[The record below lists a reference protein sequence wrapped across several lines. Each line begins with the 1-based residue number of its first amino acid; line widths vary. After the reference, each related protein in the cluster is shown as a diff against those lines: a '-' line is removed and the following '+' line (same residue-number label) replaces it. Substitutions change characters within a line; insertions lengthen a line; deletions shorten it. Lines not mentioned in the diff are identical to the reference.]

1 MLEYEE
7 EKEEMNLMKC
17 YSKRFLDH
25 INESKELYEQLFT
38 NDSLGGSK
46 VVWDNL
52 QSSYKQS
59 SFNYAKIKSG
69 MKAANSLQHYLK
81 FIEAMQKE
89 WRNQTINS
97 DKEELLNL
105 IEYVSTYAM
114 DHCCATQSEELSSK
128 FILFIDE
135 IASDKI
141 GFKYCRA
148 RHFEIL
154 GKLDESQ
161 KDYEAI
167 LSQSPGHMSSRIN
180 FANILMKK
188 KDNYE
193 ENIERA
199 FVVLSCISKECS
211 DNPQLLYSL
220 GGLYEKCGDIERAN
234 EYYTY
239 ASTAIEKSTLIP
251 LSSIPLIFE

>member
-1 MLEYEE
+1 
-7 EKEEMNLMKC
+7 MK
-17 YSKRFLDH
+17 
-25 INESKELYEQLFT
+25 
-38 NDSLGGSK
+38 
-46 VVWDNL
+46 V
-52 QSSYKQS
+52 
-59 SFNYAKIKSG
+59 
-69 MKAANSLQHYLK
+69 ANSLQHYVK

-97 DKEELLNL
+97 DKEELINL
-105 IEYVSTYAM
+105 IEYVSIYAI
-114 DHCCATQSEELSSK
+114 DHCYSTHSEELSSK
-128 FILFIDE
+128 FISFIDE

-167 LSQSPGHMSSRIN
+167 LNQSPEHLSSRIN
-180 FANILMKK
+180 LANILIKK

-199 FVVLSCISKECS
+199 FVVLSCVSKECS

-234 EYYTY
+234 EHYSY
-239 ASTAIEKSTLIP
+239 ASAAIEKSTLIP
-251 LSSIPLIFE
+251 ISSIPLIFD